1 MRYFLIT
8 VIVFIL
14 LFAGYQ
20 AGRIF
25 TENRNETRL
34 IENYALVKE
43 IAELASIE
51 VTGNTSFVSSNLVN
65 DGSFSDEFKRLF
77 FEKTVRLTVP
87 FTAKYGVDLGDS
99 SLRIRKNDTMLHV
112 YLPAPKLLSYEIH
125 LDRLEANNQKGW
137 FQFQNDA
144 TYNAFQKKM
153 YAESRIQLEKNSA
166 YLQRSRDR
174 VCLLL
179 QRYFAPVSMHVLCV
193 YAESKPASPK
203 P

>member
-1 MRYFLIT
+1 MRYLLIT
-8 VIVFIL
+8 LLIAVL

-20 AGRIF
+20 IGRIF
-25 TENRNETRL
+25 TERRNETRL

-51 VTGNTSFVSSNLVN
+51 VRGTTSFVSSNIVN
-65 DGSFSDEFKRLF
+65 DGSLSDELKRLL

-99 SLRIRKNDTMLHV
+99 SLRIQRNDTLLHV

-125 LDRLEANNQKGW
+125 VDRLEANNQKGW

-144 TYNAFQKKM
+144 TYTAFQKKM
-153 YAESRIQLEKNSA
+153 YAQSRTQLEKNAA

-174 VCLLL
+174 VCTLI
-179 QRYFAPVSMHVLCV
+179 QKYFAPLNMHVLCV
-193 YAESKPASPK
+193 YEESRPALSQP
-203 P
+203 